1 MSLWF
6 DLCFEVLARG
16 LGVRFRASG
25 RSMYPAIREGETI
38 TVQPV
43 ASSTVK
49 KGDIIL
55 YRWQRGVIAHRVVGV
70 EKFAGDSFRLIMRG
84 DASGAPIERVAPD
97 QVLGRVVAVD
107 RNGRRIDL
115 CSIRSKMQRILHPIA
130 SQVKKWTLQ
139 KRTPRQ

>member
-1 MSLWF
+1 
-6 DLCFEVLARG
+6 
-16 LGVRFRASG
+16 
-25 RSMYPAIREGETI
+25 MYPAIREGETI

-70 EKFAGDSFRLIMRG
+70 EKFAGGSFRLIMRG
-84 DASGAPIERVAPD
+84 DASGAPIERVAAD

-139 KRTPRQ
+139 KRTPRR